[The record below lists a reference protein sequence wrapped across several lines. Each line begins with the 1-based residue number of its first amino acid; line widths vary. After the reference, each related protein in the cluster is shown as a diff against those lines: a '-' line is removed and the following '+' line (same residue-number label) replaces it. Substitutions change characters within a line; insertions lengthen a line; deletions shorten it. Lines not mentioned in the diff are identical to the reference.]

1 MHWSVMNQ
9 TDKKSRGV
17 KIVLLSNCNI
27 YVNPVKKNIN
37 YCSICK
43 SAPHR
48 AAPKGPLGKI

>member
-9 TDKKSRGV
+9 ADKKSRGV
-17 KIVLLSNCNI
+17 KIVLLSKCNI